1 MKSLLILSFFGISHA
16 FKPADLTALQT
27 AVQAC
32 ADGTK
37 DGSECYACVDG
48 TMKTSAA
55 DCGNGEI
62 AQFITDWDVS
72 SVTSFYRLFLNA
84 KGFNQDIS
92 NWDTSNVITMDGT
105 FAYAEKFNQD
115 LYWDTS
121 KVTNMKG
128 MFEFAGDFNGNLAFD
143 TSSVTTMYQ
152 MFGNAKNFNQD
163 VSHFDTSKVTTM
175 YGTFYS
181 TNINQDLSSWDVSK
195 VTNMRTMFYETPMD
209 QDLSCWD
216 VSSVTEFRYMFKNSD
231 MSKTLCWDTGSAA
244 ITEMFT
250 GSTGSA
256 DSSCTPG
263 CTADGAACSA
273 DSDCKSGACDTTCQP
288 RCKENEHVSG
298 GSCQACAAGKIRPA
312 GDDPAAGNTACET
325 PRFKPADLTALQTA
339 VDACVDD
346 TKDGSECYAC
356 LDGTMKTSAE
366 TCAAGDTAVF
376 ISDWDTSLVTDMSSV
391 FMGKTN
397 FNQDIS
403 AWDISKVTN
412 VMQMFR
418 DMTFNQDISSWD
430 TSSVTR
436 MSSMFYG
443 NTAFNK
449 DVSSWDVSN
458 VKQLN
463 SMFRGSPF
471 DQDISCWDIS
481 SVTSFHSMFKESSM
495 SKTLCWNPASSAD
508 TTAMFSSATG
518 SVRSCTPGCT
528 AEGAA
533 CSAHSECVSNLCDTV
548 CKPACAENEHVS
560 GGSCQACAA
569 GKVRPAGDDFTGAD
583 TACET
588 ARFKPADKDAL
599 KTAIDACVDGTQDGS
614 ECYACVDG
622 TTKTSAADCG
632 NGEIAQFI
640 SNWDTSL
647 VTDMTSLFSNKKKFN
662 QPLNWDTSSVT
673 RLRDTFRYA
682 EEFNQDLYWD
692 TSSVINME
700 YTFQY
705 ATKMNSK
712 LPWDT
717 SSVTSMGGMFGGTG
731 GDASQTKFNQ
741 DISRWDVSKVK
752 DLSSMFYKSKFNQDI
767 SCWDVS
773 SVTEFNGMFEQ
784 NTVFSQT
791 LCWDTSGGT
800 TSSMFNGNT
809 GSVGSCTASGCTAD
823 GAACSA
829 DSDCIS
835 GACDTTCQPRCEENE
850 YVSSGACA
858 ACDAGKIRAA
868 GDDPA
873 GADTACKTPSFKPAD
888 RAELKTAIDACVD
901 GRRYLD
907 GVTWINEMGT
917 KDGSEC
923 YACLDGTMKTSAA
936 DCGNGEIAQFITDW
950 DTSLVTDMTEIFRM
964 KTAFNQPLN
973 WDVSSVTT
981 FKWMFA
987 DARDFNQDISSW
999 DVSKG
1004 TIFWYMLGHLNMNGQ
1019 FDMTFNQDIS
1029 SWDMSSALE
1038 ITGMFQG
1045 SLFNKDIS
1053 SWDVSKVT
1061 KFNNMFKES
1070 AFDQDISCWDISSAS
1085 NMYRMFFN
1093 SDFSKTL
1100 CWDTGSATITDM
1112 FTGATGSVDSCTAA
1126 CTANGEP
1133 CAAAADCRSG
1143 VCSNF
1148 VWQLQTDKYCLQ
1160 NEIRIGTSTRT
1171 DDADLETSLSNAGF
1185 VRNDANSN
1193 TWCLQARESDGMCNS
1208 DTSTMAE
1215 KSKTWCEGT
1224 SECKSFDITAYGV
1237 IFHTGDCTNLI
1248 DYTWTHAG
1256 FYSKQGTCAEPAGS
1270 AGSEGSADSGTSS
1283 VFTEPDTTCASAT
1296 TLCTRKHKQLKADT
1310 SIVCPNHV
1318 CTPAVCCD
1326 DIPAQTCQ
1334 ATIDASS
1341 TFCTRVGRV
1350 NNADLSNTCTK
1361 YPCKVQECCTVP
1373 TKGCNTG
1380 SHCNVGTFDVHD
1392 ESKCF
1397 TCDASATCTDKKCV
1411 CPSGF
1416 GGVKCDVS
1424 LNTQTKINEIRS
1436 THSGNSDNVKKQR
1449 QNAYKAFVED
1459 IVRAKV
1465 AAGASLRDTLRGNML
1480 TISKSDLPSSTAAVI
1495 KKTPRVAAVPNNAD
1509 QDDDCHLGASAANCG
1524 MIDLKD
1530 DRDTNHQTIVR
1541 VGDDV
1546 GSWSVLVDGATI
1558 VSKQTRTGTD
1568 AYDMQCWDSTEGDW
1582 EAAEQM
1588 TTGQVFVCNRRAI
1601 YIGSQIGICDETT
1614 CHNGGTCTSSG
1625 NTFTCI
1631 CPILWSGQICTEPNT
1646 SGNDG
1651 TSQTCTEAFDQADRI
1666 AFQNLNC
1673 ACGNTC
1679 EQ

>member
-1 MKSLLILSFFGISHA
+1 MKSLFVSLLFLDVASA
-16 FKPADLTALQT
+16 FKPEDRAALKTAID
-27 AVQAC
+27 AC
-32 ADGTK
+32 VDGSWSNPNVIQGTK
-37 DGSECYACVDG
+37 DGSECYACLDG

-62 AQFITDWDVS
+62 AQFITNWDTS
-72 SVTSFYRLFLNA
+72 LVTSFEKLFQYKTKFNQPLNWDTSQVTDFTSVFKA
-84 KGFNQDIS
+84 AWDFNQDI
-92 NWDTSNVITMDGT
+92 
-105 FAYAEKFNQD
+105 
-115 LYWDTS
+115 
-121 KVTNMKG
+121 
-128 MFEFAGDFNGNLAFD
+128 
-143 TSSVTTMYQ
+143 
-152 MFGNAKNFNQD
+152 
-163 VSHFDTSKVTTM
+163 
-175 YGTFYS
+175 
-181 TNINQDLSSWDVSK
+181 SSWDVSK
-195 VTNMRTMFYETPMD
+195 GEDFSAM
-209 QDLSCWD
+209 LSG
-216 VSSVTEFRYMFKNSD
+216 Y
-231 MSKTLCWDTGSAA
+231 AA
-244 ITEMFT
+244 
-250 GSTGSA
+250 
-256 DSSCTPG
+256 
-263 CTADGAACSA
+263 
-273 DSDCKSGACDTTCQP
+273 
-288 RCKENEHVSG
+288 
-298 GSCQACAAGKIRPA
+298 
-312 GDDPAAGNTACET
+312 
-325 PRFKPADLTALQTA
+325 
-339 VDACVDD
+339 DD
-346 TKDGSECYAC
+346 TQQ
-356 LDGTMKTSAE
+356 M
-366 TCAAGDTAVF
+366 
-376 ISDWDTSLVTDMSSV
+376 
-391 FMGKTN
+391 N

-403 AWDISKVTN
+403 SWDVSSATKITSMFSFSK
-412 VMQMFR
+412 
-418 DMTFNQDISSWD
+418 FNKDISSWD
-430 TSSVTR
+430 TSSVKYMQMTFKE
-436 MSSMFYG
+436 S
-443 NTAFNK
+443 A
-449 DVSSWDVSN
+449 
-458 VKQLN
+458 
-463 SMFRGSPF
+463 F

-481 SVTSFHSMFKESSM
+481 SMDTFSDMFKDSSM
-495 SKTLCWNPASSAD
+495 SKTLCWD
-508 TTAMFSSATG
+508 TTGKTTTGMFTGSTG
-518 SVRSCTPGCT
+518 SV
-528 AEGAA
+528 
-533 CSAHSECVSNLCDTV
+533 D
-548 CKPACAENEHVS
+548 
-560 GGSCQACAA
+560 
-569 GKVRPAGDDFTGAD
+569 
-583 TACET
+583 
-588 ARFKPADKDAL
+588 
-599 KTAIDACVDGTQDGS
+599 
-614 ECYACVDG
+614 
-622 TTKTSAADCG
+622 
-632 NGEIAQFI
+632 
-640 SNWDTSL
+640 
-647 VTDMTSLFSNKKKFN
+647 
-662 QPLNWDTSSVT
+662 
-673 RLRDTFRYA
+673 
-682 EEFNQDLYWD
+682 
-692 TSSVINME
+692 
-700 YTFQY
+700 
-705 ATKMNSK
+705 
-712 LPWDT
+712 
-717 SSVTSMGGMFGGTG
+717 
-731 GDASQTKFNQ
+731 
-741 DISRWDVSKVK
+741 
-752 DLSSMFYKSKFNQDI
+752 
-767 SCWDVS
+767 
-773 SVTEFNGMFEQ
+773 
-784 NTVFSQT
+784 
-791 LCWDTSGGT
+791 
-800 TSSMFNGNT
+800 
-809 GSVGSCTASGCTAD
+809 SCTASGCTAD

>member
-850 YVSSGACA
+850 HVSGGSCQACA
-858 ACDAGKIRAA
+858 AGKVRAA

-873 GADTACKTPSFKPAD
+873 GADTACETPRFKPAD
-888 RAELKTAIDACVD
+888 RAALKAAVDACVD
-901 GRRYLD
+901 GSWSNPN
-907 GVTWINEMGT
+907 VIQGT

-936 DCGNGEIAQFITDW
+936 DCGNGEIAQFITNW
-950 DTSLVTDMTEIFRM
+950 DTSLVTSFEKLFQY
-964 KTAFNQPLN
+964 KTKFNQPLN
-973 WDVSSVTT
+973 WDTSQVTDFTSV
-981 FKWMFA
+981 FKAAW
-987 DARDFNQDISSW
+987 DFNQDISSW

-1004 TIFWYMLGHLNMNGQ
+1004 EDFSAMLSGYAADDTQQMN
-1019 FDMTFNQDIS
+1019 FNQDIS
-1029 SWDMSSALE
+1029 SWDVSSATK
-1038 ITGMFQG
+1038 ITSMF
-1045 SLFNKDIS
+1045 SFSKFNKDIS
-1053 SWDVSKVT
+1053 SWDTSSVKYMQMT
-1061 KFNNMFKES
+1061 FKES
-1070 AFDQDISCWDISSAS
+1070 AFDQDISCWDISSMDTFS
-1085 NMYRMFFN
+1085 DMFKD
-1093 SDFSKTL
+1093 SSMSKTL
-1100 CWDTGSATITDM
+1100 CWDTTGKTTTGM
-1112 FTGATGSVDSCTAA
+1112 FTGATGSVDSCTASG

-1143 VCSNF
+1143 VCSN
-1148 VWQLQTDKYCLQ
+1148 
-1160 NEIRIGTSTRT
+1160 
-1171 DDADLETSLSNAGF
+1171 SL
-1185 VRNDANSN
+1185 
-1193 TWCLQARESDGMCNS
+1193 
-1208 DTSTMAE
+1208 
-1215 KSKTWCEGT
+1215 
-1224 SECKSFDITAYGV
+1224 
-1237 IFHTGDCTNLI
+1237 
-1248 DYTWTHAG
+1248 
-1256 FYSKQGTCAEPAGS
+1256 CAEPAGS

-1318 CTPAVCCD
+1318 CTAAVCCD

-1424 LNTQTKINEIRS
+1424 LDTQKKMNDIRS
-1436 THSGNSDNVKKQR
+1436 THSGNTDNVKKQR